1 MLGVL
6 PPDLARD
13 ARDFWDRN
21 PLLSF
26 ELPNPGSL
34 DFINRFDGIRTDLE
48 RYALHLWEFDRHR
61 GQRVLDVG
69 CGGPAFLLRRF
80 IAGGGN
86 VTGLDL
92 SGDSLSLA
100 RAHLRAAGLKGTL
113 CQGSAGE
120 LPFPDASFDFVTSSG
135 VLHHAPDTERTVAEV
150 FRVLRPGGRMV
161 VSLYFRSVFLRP
173 AVWPATRLAL
183 SLLLRN
189 VPGRPMFQEAA
200 TAEDFVRRWDGN
212 ENPIGRCYT
221 RGEARALFSAFNV
234 ERIETHVFHHRFF
247 KINTRPMARVL
258 DFLAP
263 TMIYVV
269 AARPG

>member
-34 DFINRFDGIRTDLE
+34 DFISRFDGIRTDLE

-100 RAHLRAAGLKGTL
+100 RAHLRA
-113 CQGSAGE
+113 C
-120 LPFPDASFDFVTSSG
+120 
-135 VLHHAPDTERTVAEV
+135 
-150 FRVLRPGGRMV
+150 
-161 VSLYFRSVFLRP
+161 
-173 AVWPATRLAL
+173 
-183 SLLLRN
+183 LLLH
-189 VPGRPMFQEAA
+189 
-200 TAEDFVRRWDGN
+200 
-212 ENPIGRCYT
+212 I
-221 RGEARALFSAFNV
+221 
-234 ERIETHVFHHRFF
+234 
-247 KINTRPMARVL
+247 
-258 DFLAP
+258 
-263 TMIYVV
+263 
-269 AARPG
+269 